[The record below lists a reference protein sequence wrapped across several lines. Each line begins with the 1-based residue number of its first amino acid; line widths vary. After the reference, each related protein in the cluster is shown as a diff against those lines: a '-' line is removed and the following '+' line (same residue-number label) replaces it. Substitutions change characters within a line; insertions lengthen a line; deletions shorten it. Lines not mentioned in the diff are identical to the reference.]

1 MSTMSLQEAME
12 YQKASITNIRKKAP
26 RSSPNNINNYAEIR
40 DENGGLMVSATLDF
54 CVERMKESTHVIFMN
69 NLEKG

>member
-1 MSTMSLQEAME
+1 MSLEEALE

-40 DENGGLMVSATLDF
+40 DENDGLMVSATLDF
-54 CVERMKESTHVIFMN
+54 CVERMKEATHVIFMS
-69 NLEKG
+69 NLKKG